1 MPSRCVVPQCRGNGG
16 FKFPTDPDLNMEWR
30 VAIKRM
36 GPDKTLWKPGH
47 WSVVCEKHFIAD
59 DFKEPKNKF
68 AGFAG
73 TGRTC
78 RSLKEGTIPSVFS
91 LSDKNP
97 GEEAAAQ
104 WSKQTEER
112 KRNRE
117 TETEKGWEAVS
128 EEVPAP
134 EAFFDT
140 VDSVDSSLVCSK
152 DKQFVNGAKVNGLY
166 KETPLAPT
174 SMSDDKATK
183 VSVEGDPGEL
193 SSDSEHFILP
203 DRDMKRCDLKAE
215 PPDTEKVEEEDAA
228 TIVCRWTS
236 PQLCAKAFASV
247 FEFNHHVRASHIEV
261 RANTDNACYWS
272 GCGNWGR
279 PVDGKYKMFGHVR
292 SHVGDRPFTCAQQGC
307 GKDFRRLGY
316 QKSFCF
322 KIK

>member
-117 TETEKGWEAVS
+117 SETEKGWEAVS

-134 EAFFDT
+134 EVFFDT
-140 VDSVDSSLVCSK
+140 VDSVDSLLVCSN
-152 DKQFVNGAKVNGLY
+152 DKQFVNGAKVNGLC
-166 KETPLAPT
+166 KETTLAPT

-183 VSVEGDPGEL
+183 VSVEGDPGEPN
-193 SSDSEHFILP
+193 SDSEHFILP
-203 DRDMKRCDLKAE
+203 DRDLKRLTACLFKLSSFE
-215 PPDTEKVEEEDAA
+215 N
-228 TIVCRWTS
+228 IL
-236 PQLCAKAFASV
+236 PQSLQQKFCTCPLGLALLCVA
-247 FEFNHHVRASHIEV
+247 
-261 RANTDNACYWS
+261 
-272 GCGNWGR
+272 
-279 PVDGKYKMFGHVR
+279 
-292 SHVGDRPFTCAQQGC
+292 
-307 GKDFRRLGY
+307 L
-316 QKSFCF
+316 
-322 KIK
+322 